1 VTNENN
7 VAVQS
12 VAVTSADRERILG
25 GLWRRNAL
33 RRGAGMPLLDI
44 KREFRRE
51 IANLETR
58 RYLAHLE
65 PFLTAAL
72 RELGGSP
79 GIAGRI
85 VHRMLAT
92 QIARR
97 RLFEATGIDQPVH
110 GLSTATG
117 SPWYVALLRVEKT
130 VLGAARP
137 DSESQASPN

>member
-1 VTNENN
+1 VTNANEVRLQPIN
-7 VAVQS
+7 V
-12 VAVTSADRERILG
+12 TNADRERILAA
-25 GLWRRNAL
+25 LWRRNAL

-65 PFLTAAL
+65 PFLIVAL

-85 VHRMLAT
+85 VQRLLAT

-97 RLFEATGIDQPVH
+97 RLFETTGIEQPKH

-130 VLGAARP
+130 VPGAARP
-137 DSESQASPN
+137 ESESQASPN

>member
-1 VTNENN
+1 MANLNE
-7 VAVQS
+7 VPAQPTKVS
-12 VAVTSADRERILG
+12 SADRERILTAI
-25 GLWRRNAL
+25 WRRNAL

-44 KREFRRE
+44 KREFLRE

-58 RYLAHLE
+58 HYLAHLE

-72 RELGGSP
+72 HELGGSP

-85 VHRMLAT
+85 VQRLLAT

-97 RLFEATGIDQPVH
+97 RLFAATGIDQPSH

-117 SPWYVALLRVEKT
+117 SPWYVALLRAEKT
-130 VLGAARP
+130 VRGPARP
-137 DSESQASPN
+137 ESESQASPN